1 MTSQH
6 LNASNLLMNISRA
19 MVSILCGACSN
30 STRTTVRQKEKD
42 LSVTGMDVGL
52 IESLDDM
59 FVDDE
64 EKLLNF
70 DPAYDAV
77 ITEILDQNLNIAWK
91 YYLKKENYEKVYL
104 LLKSLL
110 PTVENLHT
118 RKVKQGSNNIK
129 YVHM

>member
-1 MTSQH
+1 
-6 LNASNLLMNISRA
+6 
-19 MVSILCGACSN
+19 
-30 STRTTVRQKEKD
+30 
-42 LSVTGMDVGL
+42 MDVGL